1 MAAMNPQ
8 PVTLS
13 PTQARILREAAA
25 NGGLLHIGEWMKP
38 KERKAA
44 DGLVRMGVLSPGSG
58 LRGVS
63 ARHITGHGRRV
74 LADLDAKEQ

>member
-1 MAAMNPQ
+1 MASANPQ

-25 NGGLLHIGEWMKP
+25 NGGLIHVGGWMPP
-38 KERKAA
+38 KDRKAV
-44 DGLVRMGVLSPGSG
+44 DGLVRVGVLSPGSA
-58 LRGVS
+58 LWDAS

-74 LADLDAKEQ
+74 LADLDAKKK